1 LKILN
6 SYIYFRNKD
15 KKQYQMAYLDNTE
28 ITVDAILTKKGRQKL
43 ASGQSLNITKFALG
57 DDEIDYT
64 LYEPAHPKGSAY
76 YDSAIRAIPV
86 TEASPDET
94 QVLRYKLVTLPKG
107 TTQIPTVKLGV
118 PSISVNQSEGGVGL
132 TPTTSPSGNTNAGY
146 TVVLADQRAGTLTV
160 TRGANGTGTV
170 PVFLGEEITTTAQVV
185 SGLEFRFTPNPSLTI
200 DISTTLTVYG
210 NETGGSQTIPVSVI
224 YKATI

>member
-1 LKILN
+1 
-6 SYIYFRNKD
+6 
-15 KKQYQMAYLDNTE
+15 MAYLDNTE

-76 YDSAIRAIPV
+76 YDSAIRAIPI

-118 PSISVNQSEGGVGL
+118 TQVSATQLEGGVGL
-132 TPTTSPSGNTNAGY
+132 TPTTSPAGNTNGGY
-146 TVVLADQRAGTLTV
+146 TMVLADQRAGTLTV
-160 TRGANGTGTV
+160 SKTASASTTN
-170 PVFLGEEITTTAQVV
+170 VFLGDEITTTAQVV
-185 SGLEFRFTPNPSLTI
+185 TGLEFRFTPNPNLTI
-200 DISTTLTVYG
+200 DVSTTITVFG
-210 NETGGSQTIPVSVI
+210 NETGGSQTIPVIVT
-224 YKATI
+224 YKA

>member
-1 LKILN
+1 
-6 SYIYFRNKD
+6 
-15 KKQYQMAYLDNTE
+15 MAYLDNTE

-76 YDSAIRAIPV
+76 YDSAIRAIPI

-107 TTQIPTVKLGV
+107 TTQIASVKLGV
-118 PSISVNQSEGGVGL
+118 PAIAVNQNEGGVDL
-132 TPTTSPSGNTNAGY
+132 RPTTSPSGNTNAGY
-146 TVVLADQRAGTLTV
+146 TMVLADQRAGTLAV
-160 TRGANGTGTV
+160 TTAATGTGTSL
-170 PVFLGEEITTTAQVV
+170 FLNDEVTTTATVV
-185 SGLEFRFTPNPSLTI
+185 SGLRFTFTPNPNLKI
-200 DISTTLTVYG
+200 DIATTITVYG
-210 NETGGSQTIPVSVI
+210 NETGGSQTIPVTVT
-224 YKATI
+224 YKQLA

>member
-1 LKILN
+1 MGYLN
-6 SYIYFRNKD
+6 
-15 KKQYQMAYLDNTE
+15 NTE

-76 YDSAIRAIPV
+76 YDSAIRSIPV

-107 TTQIPTVKLGV
+107 TTQIPTVRLGV
-118 PSISVNQSEGGVGL
+118 PSISVNQTEGGVGL
-132 TPTTSPSGNTNAGY
+132 TPTTSPAGNTNAGY

-160 TRGANGTGTV
+160 TRGATGTGTV
-170 PVFLGEEITTTAQVV
+170 PVFLGEEITTTAQVL
-185 SGLEFRFTPNPSLTI
+185 SGLEFRFTPNPNLTI

-210 NETGGSQTIPVSVI
+210 NETGGSQTIPVTVT
-224 YKATI
+224 YKA

>member
-1 LKILN
+1 
-6 SYIYFRNKD
+6 
-15 KKQYQMAYLDNTE
+15 MAYLDNTE

-107 TTQIPTVKLGV
+107 TTQIPTVRLGV
-118 PSISVNQSEGGVGL
+118 PSISVNQTEGGVGL
-132 TPTTSPSGNTNAGY
+132 TPTTSPAGNTNAGY

-160 TRGANGTGTV
+160 TRGATGTGTV
-170 PVFLGEEITTTAQVV
+170 PVFLGEEITTTAQVL
-185 SGLEFRFTPNPSLTI
+185 SGLEFRFTPNPNLTI
-200 DISTTLTVYG
+200 DISTTVTVYG
-210 NETGGSQTIPVSVI
+210 NETGGSQTIPVTVI
-224 YKATI
+224 YKA

>member
-1 LKILN
+1 
-6 SYIYFRNKD
+6 
-15 KKQYQMAYLDNTE
+15 MAYLDNTE

-76 YDSAIRAIPV
+76 YDSAIRAIPI

-107 TTQIPTVKLGV
+107 TTQIPTITLG
-118 PSISVNQSEGGVGL
+118 PTAIAGTQRDGGVGL
-132 TPTTSPSGNTNAGY
+132 TPTTSPSGNANAGY
-146 TVVLADQRAGTLTV
+146 TVVLADQRAGTVVATK
-160 TRGANGTGTV
+160 GASTNAGTV

-185 SGLEFRFTPNPSLTI
+185 TGVEFRFTPNPNLTI
-200 DISTTLTVYG
+200 DIATTLTVYG
-210 NETGGSQTIPVSVI
+210 NETGGSQTIPVTI
-224 YKATI
+224 TYKA

>member
-1 LKILN
+1 
-6 SYIYFRNKD
+6 
-15 KKQYQMAYLDNTE
+15 MAYLDNTE

-43 ASGQSLNITKFALG
+43 ASGQSLNISKFALG

-94 QVLRYKLVTLPKG
+94 QILRYKLVTLPKG
-107 TTQIPTVKLGV
+107 TTQIPIVRLGV
-118 PSISVNQSEGGVGL
+118 PSIGVNQLEGGVGL
-132 TPTTSPSGNTNAGY
+132 TPTTSPAGNANAGY
-146 TVVLADQRAGTLTV
+146 TVVLTDQRAGTLTV
-160 TRGANGTGTV
+160 TRGATAVGSV

-185 SGLEFRFTPNPSLTI
+185 SGLEFRFTPNPNLTI
-200 DISTTLTVYG
+200 DVSTTLTVYG
-210 NETGGSQTIPVSVI
+210 NETGGSQTIPVTVT
-224 YKATI
+224 YKA

>member
-1 LKILN
+1 
-6 SYIYFRNKD
+6 
-15 KKQYQMAYLDNTE
+15 MAYLDNTE

-43 ASGQSLNITKFALG
+43 ASGQSLNISKFALG

-107 TTQIPTVKLGV
+107 TTQIPTVRLGV
-118 PSISVNQSEGGVGL
+118 PSIGVNQLEGGVGL
-132 TPTTSPSGNTNAGY
+132 TPTTSPAGNASAGY
-146 TVVLADQRAGTLTV
+146 TVVLTDQRAGTLTV
-160 TRGANGTGTV
+160 VRGASAVGSV

-185 SGLEFRFTPNPSLTI
+185 SGLEFRFTPNPNLTI
-200 DISTTLTVYG
+200 DVATTLTVYG
-210 NETGGSQTIPVSVI
+210 NETGGSQTIPVTVT
-224 YKATI
+224 YKA

>member
-1 LKILN
+1 
-6 SYIYFRNKD
+6 
-15 KKQYQMAYLDNTE
+15 MAYLDNTE

-64 LYEPAHPKGSAY
+64 LYEPAHPRGTNS
-76 YDSAIRAIPV
+76 YDSAIRAIPI

-107 TTQIPTVKLGV
+107 TTQIPVVRLG
-118 PSISVNQSEGGVGL
+118 GL
-132 TPTTSPSGNTNAGY
+132 TAITSYQNESGTPITPGTNPAGNANAGY

-160 TRGANGTGTV
+160 TQGAVATGTI

-185 SGLEFRFTPNPSLTI
+185 SGREFRFTPNPNLTI
-200 DISTTLTVYG
+200 DIATTLTVYG
-210 NETGGSQTIPVSVI
+210 NETGGSTTIPVTVT
-224 YKATI
+224 YRA

>member
-1 LKILN
+1 
-6 SYIYFRNKD
+6 
-15 KKQYQMAYLDNTE
+15 MAYLDNRE

-94 QVLRYKLVTLPKG
+94 QILRYKLVTLPKG
-107 TTQIPTVKLGV
+107 TTQISTVKLGV
-118 PSISVNQSEGGVGL
+118 TSINVNQLEGGVGL
-132 TPTTSPSGNTNAGY
+132 TPTTSPAGNTNAGY
-146 TVVLADQRAGTLTV
+146 TMVLSDQRAGTLTV
-160 TRGANGTGTV
+160 TNGTTGTGTV
-170 PVFLGEEITTTAQVV
+170 PTFLGEEITTTAQVV
-185 SGLEFRFTPNPSLTI
+185 SGLEFRFTPNPNLTI
-200 DISTTLTVYG
+200 DVATTLTVYG
-210 NETGGSQTIPVSVI
+210 NETGGSETIPVTVT
-224 YKATI
+224 YKQRV